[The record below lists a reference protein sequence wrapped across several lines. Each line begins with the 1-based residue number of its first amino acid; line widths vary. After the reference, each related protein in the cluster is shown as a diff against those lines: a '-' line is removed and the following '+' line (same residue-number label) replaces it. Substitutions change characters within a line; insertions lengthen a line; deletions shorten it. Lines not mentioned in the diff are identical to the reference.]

1 MKKIFLFFL
10 SIFLSTVLLTGC
22 SSEDGGS
29 AGDGGSTKFTP
40 QTQVYVNSQML
51 TNYSDF
57 NFAKSSSYA
66 GQSATAYYFIRIDGR
81 IPGMGS
87 CSPKLYF
94 PRYTTNTNV
103 GSVFAD
109 GNRGSIK
116 LDYPYWNSLDYNTT
130 HIGKY
135 IYDTSGKKVLE
146 TLNEVPSFE
155 DMIAANLDNSVDFS
169 KIDKEGLKIIW
180 YVTKFEYG
188 NWHVDGVLTFESTD
202 DITDVPGVDED
213 NRLENENNKPSL
225 SEGGNIEVDIHQQ
238 EHNTWQE
245 VKTSI
250 HIRDLVESVTV
261 EIPIGSQYIAEADD
275 FALRTYDLELESKVY
290 INGSEYILDSTN
302 PVKITISHEAD
313 KVVIT
318 ARCTDKAY
326 LQALRKEYGDGV
338 TIEVHTYQKDLT
350 RAEAWAKIKQSKVT
364 VLPSS
369 YKGLIFKGAT
379 SAFFDN

>member
-1 MKKIFLFFL
+1 M
-10 SIFLSTVLLTGC
+10 
-22 SSEDGGS
+22 
-29 AGDGGSTKFTP
+29 
-40 QTQVYVNSQML
+40 
-51 TNYSDF
+51 
-57 NFAKSSSYA
+57 
-66 GQSATAYYFIRIDGR
+66 
-81 IPGMGS
+81 
-87 CSPKLYF
+87 
-94 PRYTTNTNV
+94 
-103 GSVFAD
+103 
-109 GNRGSIK
+109 
-116 LDYPYWNSLDYNTT
+116 
-130 HIGKY
+130 
-135 IYDTSGKKVLE
+135 
-146 TLNEVPSFE
+146 
-155 DMIAANLDNSVDFS
+155 
-169 KIDKEGLKIIW
+169 
-180 YVTKFEYG
+180 
-188 NWHVDGVLTFESTD
+188 
-202 DITDVPGVDED
+202 
-213 NRLENENNKPSL
+213 
-225 SEGGNIEVDIHQQ
+225 
-238 EHNTWQE
+238 
-245 VKTSI
+245 KTSI